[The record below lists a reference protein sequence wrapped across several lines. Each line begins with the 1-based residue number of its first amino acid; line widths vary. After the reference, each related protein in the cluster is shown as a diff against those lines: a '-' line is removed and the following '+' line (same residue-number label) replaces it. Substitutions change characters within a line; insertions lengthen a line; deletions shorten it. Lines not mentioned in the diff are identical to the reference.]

1 MMAKLDFDVE
11 IRKGFDSD
19 WNRTVEV
26 YVQDSL
32 RTQYTV
38 VEEMI
43 TEQVVDLLRERG
55 WTVTP
60 PSEEIK

>member
-26 YVQDSL
+26 YVQNSL

-43 TEQVVDLLRERG
+43 TERVVDLLRERG